1 MMSAITRRTALAMPL
16 ALGFFGA
23 ASTARAAV
31 KPVRLGLLQPF
42 SGVQSVYGRDT
53 QPMVEMLAKEV
64 NAAGGIKS
72 LGGAMIEIVSA
83 DTGSASGQAQNEMR
97 RLSTQENV
105 DAVLGALLTNDFL
118 AVAGAIDEYKMPTIS
133 MFGGQS
139 RSKYAYSVGFAY
151 DDGYAGSMVD
161 LIAFLKNEAGFPI
174 KRAATAYAN
183 YEAGQQI
190 NKFIR
195 ERLEKIGVEVVAD
208 IALDMK
214 STDYLPALMK
224 IRSAKP
230 DVVVGLQLHNHAVNL
245 MQARYQLKY
254 HDPLFI
260 SNLAYGDPRLR
271 RDLGDAIATEVL
283 PLKVMGMT
291 YYSREAKLGT
301 LSDLVKRI
309 EVAHPKEP
317 FNQLGVAAAQAF
329 KVMVHALEMAG
340 STDKE
345 KLAAAIG
352 QVSLPA
358 GHPDLYFPLANG
370 LAFGDDRLIKNLRSL
385 MIQWSPMP
393 TVEPLVIYPKGY
405 TGNKPLR

>member
-1 MMSAITRRTALAMPL
+1 MTEITRRSALAMPL

-23 ASTARAAV
+23 ASTARAAA

-53 QPMVEMLAKEV
+53 QPVVELLAKEL

-72 LGGAMIEIVSA
+72 LGGAMIEIVPA
-83 DTGSASGQAQNEMR
+83 DTASASGQAQNEMR
-97 RLSTQENV
+97 RLSSQENV
-105 DAVLGALLTNDFL
+105 DAVIGALLTNDFL

-133 MFGGQS
+133 MFGGHS

-161 LIAFLKNEAGFPI
+161 LIAFLKNEGGFPI

-195 ERLEKIGVEVVAD
+195 ERLEKIGVEIVAD
-208 IALDMK
+208 VALDMK

-230 DVVVGLQLHNHAVNL
+230 DVVVGLQLHNHAISL

-271 RDLGDAIATEVL
+271 RDLGDTIATEVL
-283 PLKVMGMT
+283 PNKVMGMT
-291 YYSREAKLGT
+291 YYSRDAKLGT
-301 LSDLVKRI
+301 LPELVKRV
-309 EVAHPKEP
+309 EAVHTKEP

-329 KVMVHALEMAG
+329 RVMVHALEKAG
-340 STDKE
+340 STDKD

-370 LAFGDDRLIKNLRSL
+370 LAFGEDRMIKNLRSL
-385 MIQWSPMP
+385 MIQWGAAPAI
-393 TVEPLVIYPKGY
+393 EPVVIYPKSY
-405 TGNKPLR
+405 AASAPRR